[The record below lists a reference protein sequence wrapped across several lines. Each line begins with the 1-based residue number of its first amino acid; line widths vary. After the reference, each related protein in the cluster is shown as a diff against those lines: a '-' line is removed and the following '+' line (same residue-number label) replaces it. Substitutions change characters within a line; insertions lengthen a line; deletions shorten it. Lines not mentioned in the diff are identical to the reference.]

1 MNNIEICC
9 GICPIK
15 CMISV
20 RVDENGE
27 IKRTS
32 GYGCT
37 RGKNLAIDRVMYP
50 REVFTGEVKVNVGD
64 SVVMLPVTTTRPIP
78 REALSYAA
86 DILTKISPMP
96 PIKKSESIIIDFIDR
111 GVNLIALEDVK

>member
-1 MNNIEICC
+1 MKNVEIEC

-15 CMISV
+15 CKIKL
-20 RVDENGE
+20 RVGDNGE

-37 RGKNLAIDRVMYP
+37 RGKNYATEQVADP
-50 REVFTGEVKVNVGD
+50 REIFTGKIAVSLGD
-64 SVVMLPVTTTRPIP
+64 STVMLPVTTTRPIP
-78 REALSYAA
+78 REAFSYAG

-96 PIKKSESIIIDFIDR
+96 PIKKGESIIIDFMER
-111 GVNLIALEDVK
+111 GVNLIALEDVE